1 MKMNR
6 RRNTEINPLTITV
19 EEKTNVSDG
28 KPGTKEWLSVIR
40 KGREGLSAVCDL
52 LALSSPPGAPLA
64 LSGHPAKSPTKLI
77 ALSTLSSALTL
88 G

>member
-6 RRNTEINPLTITV
+6 RRNTEINPLMITV

-28 KPGTKEWLSVIR
+28 KPGTKEWLSVMR
-40 KGREGLSAVCDL
+40 KGREGLSRVCDL

-64 LSGHPAKSPTKLI
+64 LCGH
-77 ALSTLSSALTL
+77 LTD
-88 G
+88 